1 MAMKYDQRHI
11 DNEDGMVGEAT
22 AVYGTTDLHKSVSKN
37 DVSVMS
43 DAEDLPSDILR
54 IALECAREDKKNGRL
69 IPGAKIGEIISKE
82 MGWI

>member
-1 MAMKYDQRHI
+1 MKYNQHI
-11 DNEDGMVGEAT
+11 GEEDGMVGEAT
-22 AVYGTTDLHKSVSKN
+22 AVYGTTALHKPVSRD
-37 DVSVMS
+37 DVSVTS

-54 IALECAREDKKNGRL
+54 MALECAREDKKNGRL